1 VSVGGAAPMA
11 QNDQS
16 RMRAKAWDNDA
27 ARQRAGTMLPAGLAE
42 RTAWLGRLL
51 SQWAIA
57 EVAPGR
63 LLPWLP
69 VAFGFG
75 IVLYFT
81 ADREPAWWAA
91 SALALAGV
99 IVAFLAR
106 RRAFGFAI
114 ALGFAAI
121 AAGDGVKCDAAGC
134 IGRLFDGRLVS
145 KALSAEAFA
154 EDCAHA
160 AVVVS
165 SREAPGDCAALLIDR
180 KAWRA
185 DGAIALRWTGN
196 RFELSAA
203 RPARYER
210 PWAPAPHEPA
220 STAQAPTRP
229 AASDATPLVED
240 MEPGD

>member
-16 RMRAKAWDNDA
+16 RTRAQAWDIDA

-42 RTAWLGRLL
+42 RAAWLGRLL

-69 VAFGFG
+69 VAFGSG

-99 IVAFLAR
+99 IIAFLA
-106 RRAFGFAI
+106 
-114 ALGFAAI
+114 
-121 AAGDGVKCDAAGC
+121 
-134 IGRLFDGRLVS
+134 
-145 KALSAEAFA
+145 
-154 EDCAHA
+154 
-160 AVVVS
+160 
-165 SREAPGDCAALLIDR
+165 
-180 KAWRA
+180 
-185 DGAIALRWTGN
+185 
-196 RFELSAA
+196 
-203 RPARYER
+203 
-210 PWAPAPHEPA
+210 
-220 STAQAPTRP
+220 
-229 AASDATPLVED
+229 
-240 MEPGD
+240 